1 MKKFSDASRKKMSD
15 AKKGNKNPNWKGG
28 IYSGDPKAYMQ
39 RYWKKRYE
47 AIFGKKPGKSE

>member
-1 MKKFSDASRKKMSD
+1 MKKFSDAARKKMSD

-28 IYSGDPKAYMQ
+28 IYSDDPKAYMQ

-47 AIFGKKPGKSE
+47 AIFGKRAEKS